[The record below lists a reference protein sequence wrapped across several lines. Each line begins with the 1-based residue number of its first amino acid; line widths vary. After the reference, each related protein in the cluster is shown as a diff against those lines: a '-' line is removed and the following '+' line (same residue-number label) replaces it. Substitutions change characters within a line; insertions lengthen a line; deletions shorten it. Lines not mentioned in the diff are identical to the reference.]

1 MGKYKKFNFKVFD
14 ESTYIFLN
22 KQVFYPNLT
31 TKLLI
36 ETSSKILKK
45 NSKLLDLGC
54 GSGVI
59 SCYFY
64 LKKKTKFIYG
74 SDISKKSIECAIYNS
89 KKITDNFDIRLS
101 NLFNNW
107 HHHKF
112 DLIINDV
119 SGISS
124 KMNKISGWF
133 KFAPNNSGVD
143 GINFTIKVLNNYKKY
158 LNKSGK
164 LIFPVLGL
172 SNRDK
177 LIKYLQKLNIKYK
190 IINKIEWPLPKNI
203 YKNKKLLEKYKRE
216 KIINFT
222 EKFGIFFTT
231 TEIFIVNK

>member
-1 MGKYKKFNFKVFD
+1 M
-14 ESTYIFLN
+14 
-22 KQVFYPNLT
+22 
-31 TKLLI
+31 
-36 ETSSKILKK
+36 
-45 NSKLLDLGC
+45 
-54 GSGVI
+54 
-59 SCYFY
+59 
-64 LKKKTKFIYG
+64 
-74 SDISKKSIECAIYNS
+74 
-89 KKITDNFDIRLS
+89 S
-101 NLFNNW
+101 NLFSNWQNN
-107 HHHKF
+107 KF

-124 KMNKISGWF
+124 KMNKISEWF

-203 YKNKKLLEKYKRE
+203 YKNKKLLEKYKSE